1 MLFQIAQFMKLLYL
15 QTLWNMDASVS
26 PYGDLPHMKGF
37 LKELKKEC
45 DEQFDGYESEEILL
59 VATYLDPR

>member
-1 MLFQIAQFMKLLYL
+1 MKMF
-15 QTLWNMDASVS
+15 MDASVS
-26 PYGDLPHMKGF
+26 PYGSLPHMKGF

-45 DEQFDGYESEEILL
+45 DKQFDGYEREEILL

>member
-1 MLFQIAQFMKLLYL
+1 MKMFMD
-15 QTLWNMDASVS
+15 TSVS
-26 PYGDLPHMKGF
+26 PYGGLPHMKGF

-45 DEQFDGYESEEILL
+45 DKQFDGYEREEILL